1 MNKFTSRVNEILASA
16 AENKNR
22 EKNGIL
28 PANTL
33 LLRGAGSYHKVP
45 TLDERFGLR
54 SACIAGGA
62 LYKGVATFVGM
73 DIFMVP
79 EATGSKNTS
88 LKAKALAV
96 KKALSQGYTFVLLH
110 IKATDSFSHD
120 GDLKG
125 KTAFIEKI
133 DREIIPTLMKTGAY
147 LIVTGDHSTPC
158 SRKNHSAHEVPI
170 IIYGKDEL
178 KDKVSKF
185 DELSCMD
192 GGLGHI
198 EGKDVMRLMLN
209 LLEKSLKFGS

>member
-1 MNKFTSRVNEILASA
+1 
-16 AENKNR
+16 
-22 EKNGIL
+22 
-28 PANTL
+28 
-33 LLRGAGSYHKVP
+33 
-45 TLDERFGLR
+45 
-54 SACIAGGA
+54 
-62 LYKGVATFVGM
+62 M

-170 IIYGKDEL
+170 IIYGKDER